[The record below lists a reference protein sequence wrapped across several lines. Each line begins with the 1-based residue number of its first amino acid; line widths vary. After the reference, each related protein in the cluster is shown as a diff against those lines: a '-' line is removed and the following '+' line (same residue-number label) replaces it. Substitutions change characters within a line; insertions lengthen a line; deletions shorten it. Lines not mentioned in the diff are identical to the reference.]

1 MKFIIPLI
9 IFKYLAAGLIV
20 FFISY
25 ESDNR
30 TISVYELKFCD
41 NRKSEQVYCASSFG
55 TSPNIYTHKEAV
67 PVFECRDLGDNYFRK
82 LNVCDTVLVSQTVT
96 GAVSSY

>member
-1 MKFIIPLI
+1 MKYLI
-9 IFKYLAAGLIV
+9 ILLTLILM
-20 FFISY
+20 SC

-55 TSPNIYTHKEAV
+55 MSPNIYTHKEAV

-82 LNVCDTVLVSQTVT
+82 LNVCDTVLVSRTVT
-96 GAVSSY
+96 GE